1 MEVLAKEWFWA
12 MIQAVGVLMTLAL
25 IYRQM
30 RLQTAS
36 HVVQTLG
43 AIHHRWS
50 EDAMLRARHTVCKRY
65 IEGDVTFDSVSDYV
79 GEFMEELGTYVK
91 INAVPPD
98 VMWDAQSWYVE
109 HYYCMFKAGIEQ
121 TRQANHEDTLYQDF
135 QDLFAILKNQ
145 SKRKGA
151 PSVDRGPADLRLF
164 AEDELRVTTAFL
176 QLQQRGESMAA
187 THIAERDA

>member
-1 MEVLAKEWFWA
+1 MDFLAKDLFWT

-43 AIHHRWS
+43 AIHQRWS
-50 EDAMLRARHTVCKRY
+50 EDAMLRARNTVCKRY
-65 IEGDVTFDSVSDYV
+65 IEGDVTFDSVSNYIA
-79 GEFMEELGTYVK
+79 EFMEELGTYVK
-91 INAVPPD
+91 INAVPSE

-109 HYYCMFKAGIEQ
+109 HYYCMFKSGIEQ
-121 TRQANHEDTLYQDF
+121 TRQTNHEDTLYKDF
-135 QDLFAILKNQ
+135 QDLFGTLKEQ
-145 SKRKGA
+145 SKKKGA

-164 AEDELRVTTAFL
+164 AEDELRVTAAFL
-176 QLQQRGESMAA
+176 QLQRSSEPPNNAP
-187 THIAERDA
+187 